1 MAYKKDKFEIE
12 NHPFGSYIPHGSKY
26 LIVGTFPTH
35 RRNLA
40 FEFFY
45 SGGDNVL
52 WGMLGEVFG
61 YSFEHTKGDK
71 AVTERKQFLDVNNIG
86 MTDMLEKCYRKN
98 NLSTDENLF
107 PIKWMDIFSLLNE
120 YESINR
126 LILTSRG
133 DAIGALGLLKTYFIQ
148 NDLVL
153 AEPHMRKDRILE
165 GHFVHRGRKIDVLVP
180 YSPSPR
186 VVEKK
191 LITPAEH
198 VQMYRSCFK

>member
-1 MAYKKDKFEIE
+1 MAYKRDIFEIE
-12 NHPFGSYIPHGSKY
+12 DHPFGNYIPQGSKY

-35 RRNLA
+35 RRNFA
-40 FEFFY
+40 FDFFY

-52 WGMLGEVFG
+52 WGMLGKVFG
-61 YSFEHTKGDK
+61 YSFEHAKGEE
-71 AVTERKQFLDVNNIG
+71 AVAERKQFLEKKGIG

-98 NLSTDENLF
+98 NFSTDENLF
-107 PIKWMDIFSLLNE
+107 PIKLMNIFSLLDKHE
-120 YESINR
+120 TINR

-133 DAIGALGLLKTYFIQ
+133 DVIGALGLLKTYFLQ
-148 NDLVL
+148 NNLILD
-153 AEPHMRKDRILE
+153 EPKKRSDRIVE
-165 GHFVHRGRKIDVLVP
+165 GNFAHRGREIDILVP

-186 VVEKK
+186 VTEKN